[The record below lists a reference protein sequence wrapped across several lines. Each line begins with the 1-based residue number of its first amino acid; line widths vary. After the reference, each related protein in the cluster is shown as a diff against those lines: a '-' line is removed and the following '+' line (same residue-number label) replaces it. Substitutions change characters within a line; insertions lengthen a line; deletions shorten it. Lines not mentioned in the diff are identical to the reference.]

1 MMLETVNLTAKL
13 TDDEF
18 DTRAPKAI
26 KRLVRGVRRLLEAD
40 RALVVAFEGWDAAGK
55 GGAIRRLVRPL
66 DPRLYDVHPISAPTA
81 EEKAHHYLWRFWTRL
96 PDPGHIA
103 IFDRTWYGRV
113 LVERIEGFCTE
124 ADWRR
129 AYEEIKGFER
139 HLGDEGFVV
148 VKIWL
153 HIDQKTQLERF
164 RAREK
169 DPLRAWKFTP
179 DDLRNREHWGSYL
192 AAIEEMLARTHTEEA
207 RWTLVPAVCK
217 PLARLSVIETVAA
230 AIERAL

>member
-1 MMLETVNLTAKL
+1 MLETVNLATTI
-13 TDDEF
+13 TDEEF
-18 DTRAPKAI
+18 DARAPKAI
-26 KRLVRGVRRLLEAD
+26 KRLVRGVRKLLEAN
-40 RALVVAFEGWDAAGK
+40 RALVVALEGWDAAGK

-66 DPRLYDVHPISAPTA
+66 DPRVYDVHPIAAPTA

-96 PDPGHIA
+96 PDPGRIA

-113 LVERIEGFCTE
+113 LVERVEGFCAE

-129 AYEEIKGFER
+129 AYEEIKGFEH
-139 HLGDEGFVV
+139 HLVDEGFVV
-148 VKIWL
+148 VKLWL
-153 HIDQKTQLERF
+153 HIDQATQLERF

-179 DDLRNREHWGSYL
+179 DDLRNRENWGKYFV
-192 AAIEEMLARTHTEEA
+192 AIEEMLARTHTEA
-207 RWTLVPAVCK
+207 SPWTIVPAVCK
-217 PLARLSVIETVAA
+217 PLARLTAIDTVAT